1 MAKIGVSSKHL
12 AINKAN
18 AQIVG
23 IVAAAAFIS
32 IFCLV
37 ASKAVLSQN
46 SYNARV
52 ISAKEKAHKQLQ
64 NNLKAVNNLT
74 ISYKAFDETA
84 TNVIGGT
91 AGGTG
96 DNDGS
101 NSKIIIDALPSAYDF
116 PALTSSLEK
125 IMTDRGMKIGSIA
138 GIDDQIN
145 QQSNTSSP
153 TPQPVTIPFTF
164 TVNDANYDSVKQL
177 VIALQSSI
185 RPMAI
190 DTLTLTGGA
199 SSMSINAT
207 AHTYFQPA
215 KNVKIS
221 TQVIK

>member
-116 PALTSSLEK
+116 PALTSSLEV
-125 IMTDRGMKIGSIA
+125 
-138 GIDDQIN
+138 
-145 QQSNTSSP
+145 SP
-153 TPQPVTIPFTF
+153 V
-164 TVNDANYDSVKQL
+164 
-177 VIALQSSI
+177 
-185 RPMAI
+185 
-190 DTLTLTGGA
+190 
-199 SSMSINAT
+199 
-207 AHTYFQPA
+207 
-215 KNVKIS
+215 
-221 TQVIK
+221 